1 MNAMFLKELADKTR
15 RGLRGRVELGK
26 AGGGVSFGY
35 RIVRRFE
42 NGVVTTGEREIVP
55 EEAAIVRRIFKR
67 LRALARRRSRSR
79 RTLNREGVRG
89 PRGALWSPSTIH
101 GNPKR
106 GIGILHNELYIGRMV
121 WNRQRFLK
129 DPDTGKRV
137 ARLNPQSEWII
148 KDVPAAAHHRR

>member
-1 MNAMFLKELADKTR
+1 M
-15 RGLRGRVELGK
+15 
-26 AGGGVSFGY
+26 
-35 RIVRRFE
+35 
-42 NGVVTTGEREIVP
+42 P
-55 EEAAIVRRIFKR
+55 EEAAIVRRIFNDYMAGASPKQI
-67 LRALARRRSRSR
+67 AKA
-79 RTLNREGVRG
+79 LNREGMRG

-137 ARLNPQSEWII
+137 ARPNPQSEWIT